1 MLIDGEVIKIVYR
14 NDLNAYTVMQVNSD
28 GELIT
33 CVGTALTV
41 KEHDYVELEG
51 ELVFHEK
58 YGEQI
63 NFTRLSFKERDTIES
78 IRSYLIKSG
87 IPKVG
92 EKRAEEIIDLFG
104 LDSIKVIFNETD
116 KLLQVRGIGKKA
128 LADIKEYIK
137 SNKER
142 EEILQKLAKYNLPT
156 ATLLKIYNIYGDEAI
171 NILKNN
177 PYRLIYDKIG
187 IGFKT
192 ADKIALEEGADAN
205 GLERLKAAIIY
216 LLNIYL
222 AQGSTYIP
230 KDRLYE
236 ELKFL
241 MTMDEDKFNLAIKE
255 LATTGNIAVK
265 KERGT
270 KYNVYLSLYYEK
282 ELECAKRLY
291 DIKNASPSTYV
302 FDCDKLIEKYEA
314 SENIIFDEK
323 QKLAIKKAFVNNISI
338 ITGGPGTGKTSIIE
352 AIITILKT
360 FNISFALAAPTGKAA
375 KRMEEKTGEAA
386 MTLHRL
392 LNIAPIDGADF
403 FESSEDIEADFIIVD
418 EVSMMD
424 TLLFSELL
432 AAIEPGKSLL
442 LLGDKD
448 QLPSVGAGN
457 VLEDLI
463 NSNEVETTELE
474 HIYRQSENSMIAI
487 NSQEIRMGHMP
498 EVNKKDSDF
507 FFISKDSDDDILEE
521 ILDLLNERLINY
533 FSLDPFKDV
542 QILTPTKKGKLG
554 TLNLNYMLQN
564 LLNSRADNETVR
576 AMGKEFRVGDKV
588 IQMKNNYDII
598 SHEYKNGKYEEVTGV
613 FNGDT
618 GIIRSIDKDNETID
632 IDFDDG
638 KSATYDFSLL
648 GELSLSYALTVH
660 KSQGSE
666 FDCVIMPI
674 TYANE
679 KLLTRNLLYT
689 AITRAKKLLILVGRE
704 KYLKL
709 MIDNN
714 FISTRYTSLEKRI
727 RDLKKV
733 FK

>member
-1 MLIDGEVIKIVYR
+1 MIIDGEVIKIVYR
-14 NDLNAYTVMQVNSD
+14 NDLNAYTVMQVSSD
-28 GELIT
+28 GEMIT
-33 CVGTALTV
+33 CVGNALTV

-78 IRSYLIKSG
+78 IRSYLLKSG
-87 IPKVG
+87 IPKIG
-92 EKRAEEIIDLFG
+92 EKRAEEILDLFG

-116 KLLQVRGIGKKA
+116 KLLQVKGIGKKA
-128 LADIKEYIK
+128 LQDIKEYIQ

-156 ATLLKIYNIYGDEAI
+156 STLIKIYNIYHEEAI
-171 NILKNN
+171 NVLKNN

-187 IGFKT
+187 VGFKT
-192 ADKIALEEGADAN
+192 ADKIALEEGLDAN
-205 GLERLKAAIIY
+205 GIERLKAAIIY

-222 AQGSTYIP
+222 MQGSTYIP

-241 MTMDEDKFNLAIKE
+241 MTMDDDKFDLAIKD
-255 LATTGNIAVK
+255 LATQGSITVK
-265 KERGT
+265 KDRGSI
-270 KYNVYLSLYYEK
+270 YNVYLSIYYEK

-291 DIKNASPSTYV
+291 DIKKANRITNI
-302 FDCDKLIEKYEA
+302 FDIDGLISKYE
-314 SENIIFDEK
+314 SDEDIVFDEK

-338 ITGGPGTGKTSIIE
+338 ITGGPGTGKTSIIK
-352 AIITILKT
+352 AIITVLKT
-360 FNISFALAAPTGKAA
+360 FDISFALAAPTGKAA
-375 KRMEEKTGEAA
+375 KRIEEKTGEAA

-392 LNIAPIDGADF
+392 LNIAPIDEMDF

-424 TLLFSELL
+424 ILLFSELL
-432 AAIEPGKSLL
+432 AAIEPGKTLL

-463 NSNEVETTELE
+463 NSGEVETTALTR
-474 HIYRQSENSMIAI
+474 IYRQSENSMIAI
-487 NSQEIRMGHMP
+487 NSQEIRNGNMP
-498 EVNKKDSDF
+498 VVNKEGSDF
-507 FFISKDSDDDILEE
+507 FFISKDSDDDILDE

-533 FSLDPFKDV
+533 FGLDPFKDV

-554 TLNLNYMLQN
+554 TVNLNYMLQN
-564 LLNSRADNETVR
+564 LLNSRSSKETVK

-598 SHEYKNGKYEEVTGV
+598 SHEFINGRYEEVTGV

-618 GIIRSIDKDNETID
+618 GIIRSVDKDDETIE

-648 GELSLSYALTVH
+648 NELALSYALTVH

-704 KYLKL
+704 KYLRL
-709 MIDNN
+709 MINNN
-714 FISTRYTSLEKRI
+714 FIMKRYTSLERRI
-727 RDLKKV
+727 RDLRKI

>member
-1 MLIDGEVIKIVYR
+1 MIIDGEVIKIVYR
-14 NDLNAYTVMQVNSD
+14 NDLNAYTVMQVSSD
-28 GELIT
+28 GEMIT

-78 IRSYLIKSG
+78 IRSYLLKSG
-87 IPKVG
+87 IPKIG
-92 EKRAEEIIDLFG
+92 EKRAEEILDLFG

-116 KLLQVRGIGKKA
+116 KLLQVKGIGKKA
-128 LADIKEYIK
+128 LSDIKEYIK

-156 ATLLKIYNIYGDEAI
+156 ATLLRIYNIYNDEAI
-171 NILKNN
+171 NILKDN
-177 PYRLIYDKIG
+177 PYKLIYDKIG

-192 ADKIALEEGADAN
+192 ADKIALEEGVDPN
-205 GLERLKAAIIY
+205 GVERLKAAIIY

-222 AQGSTYIP
+222 MQGSTFIP

-241 MTMDEDKFNLAIKE
+241 MSMDEDKFNLSIKD
-255 LATTGNIAVK
+255 LAMQGSIAVK
-265 KERGT
+265 KERGSI
-270 KYNVYLSLYYEK
+270 YNVYLSIYYEK

-291 DIKNASPSTYV
+291 DIKNSSAGTNI
-302 FDCDKLIEKYEA
+302 FDITGLIAKYE
-314 SENIIFDEK
+314 SEENIVFDEK
-323 QKLAIKKAFVNNISI
+323 QKLAIEKAFVNNISI
-338 ITGGPGTGKTSIIE
+338 ITGGPGTGKTSIIK
-352 AIITILKT
+352 AIIMILKT

-375 KRMEEKTGEAA
+375 KRIEEKTGEEA

-392 LNIAPIDGADF
+392 LNIAPIDEMDF

-418 EVSMMD
+418 EVSMVD

-432 AAIEPGKSLL
+432 SAIEPGKTLL

-463 NSNEVETTELE
+463 NSNEIETTELV

-487 NSQEIRMGHMP
+487 NSQEIRNGNMP
-498 EVNKKDSDF
+498 AINKEGSDF
-507 FFISKDSDDDILEE
+507 FFISKDSDDDILDE

-533 FSLDPFKDV
+533 FGLDPFKDV

-554 TLNLNYMLQN
+554 TVNLNYMLQN
-564 LLNSRADNETVR
+564 LLNSRDDKEIVR
-576 AMGKEFRVGDKV
+576 AMGKEFRVGDKI
-588 IQMKNNYDII
+588 IQMKNNYDIV
-598 SHEYKNGKYEEVTGV
+598 SHELKNGNYEEVKGV

-618 GIIRSIDKDNETID
+618 GIINKVDKDDETIE

-648 GELSLSYALTVH
+648 NELSLSYALTVH

-714 FISTRYTSLEKRI
+714 FIMKRYTSLEKRI
-727 RDLKKV
+727 RDLRKI

>member
-1 MLIDGEVIKIVYR
+1 MIIDGEVIKIVYR
-14 NDLNAYTVMQVNSD
+14 NDLNAYTVMQVSSD
-28 GELIT
+28 GEMIT
-33 CVGTALTV
+33 CVGNALTV

-51 ELVFHEK
+51 DLVFHEK

-63 NFTRLSFKERDTIES
+63 NFTKISFKERDTIES
-78 IRSYLIKSG
+78 IRSYLLKSG
-87 IPKVG
+87 IPKIG

-104 LDSIKVIFNETD
+104 LDSIKVIFNDTD
-116 KLLQVRGIGKKA
+116 KLLQVRGIGPKA
-128 LADIKEYIK
+128 LEEIKEYIK

-156 ATLLKIYNIYGDEAI
+156 STLLKIYKIYEDESI
-171 NILKNN
+171 NVLKNN

-187 IGFKT
+187 VGFKT
-192 ADKIALEEGADAN
+192 ADKIALEEGMDAN

-222 AQGSTYIP
+222 MQGSTYIP

-236 ELKFL
+236 ELKYL
-241 MTMDEDKFNLAIKE
+241 MIMDEDKFNLAIKD
-255 LATTGNIAVK
+255 LAQLGTIAVK
-265 KERGT
+265 KDRGAM
-270 KYNVYLSLYYEK
+270 YNVYLSLYYEK

-291 DIKNASPSTYV
+291 DIKNASHVTNI
-302 FDCDKLIEKYEA
+302 FDIDELIEEYED
-314 SENIIFDEK
+314 EEDITFDEK
-323 QKLAIKKAFVNNISI
+323 QKLAINKAFMNNISI
-338 ITGGPGTGKTSIIE
+338 ITGGPGTGKTSIIK
-352 AIITILKT
+352 AIIMILKH
-360 FNISFALAAPTGKAA
+360 FDISFALAAPTGKAA
-375 KRMEEKTGEAA
+375 KRIEEKTGEAA

-392 LNIAPIDGADF
+392 LNIAPIDEMDF
-403 FESSEDIEADFIIVD
+403 FESSEEIDADFIIVD

-432 AAIEPGKSLL
+432 SAIEPGKSLL

-463 NSNEVETTELE
+463 NSNEVETTALD

-487 NSQEIRMGHMP
+487 NSQYIRNGKMP
-498 EVNKKDSDF
+498 IVNKEASDF
-507 FFISKDSDDDILEE
+507 FFISKDSDDDILNE
-521 ILDLLNERLINY
+521 ILDLLNQRLINY
-533 FSLDPFKDV
+533 FGLDPFKDV

-554 TLNLNYMLQN
+554 TVNLNYMLQN
-564 LLNSRADNETVR
+564 LLNSRDKKEVVR
-576 AMGKEFRVGDKV
+576 AAGKEFRVGDKI
-588 IQMKNNYDII
+588 IQMKNNYDIVSNEI
-598 SHEYKNGKYEEVTGV
+598 KDGKYEEVKGV

-618 GIIRSIDKDNETID
+618 GIIRSVDKDNETID

-638 KSATYDFSLL
+638 KSASYDFSLL
-648 GELSLSYALTVH
+648 NELSLSYALTVH

-689 AITRAKKLLILVGRE
+689 AITRAKKLLILVGKE

-714 FISTRYTSLEKRI
+714 FILNRYTSLERRI
-727 RDLKKV
+727 RDLRKI

>member
-1 MLIDGEVIKIVYR
+1 
-14 NDLNAYTVMQVNSD
+14 
-28 GELIT
+28 
-33 CVGTALTV
+33 
-41 KEHDYVELEG
+41 
-51 ELVFHEK
+51 
-58 YGEQI
+58 
-63 NFTRLSFKERDTIES
+63 
-78 IRSYLIKSG
+78 
-87 IPKVG
+87 
-92 EKRAEEIIDLFG
+92 
-104 LDSIKVIFNETD
+104 
-116 KLLQVRGIGKKA
+116 
-128 LADIKEYIK
+128 
-137 SNKER
+137 
-142 EEILQKLAKYNLPT
+142 
-156 ATLLKIYNIYGDEAI
+156 
-171 NILKNN
+171 
-177 PYRLIYDKIG
+177 
-187 IGFKT
+187 
-192 ADKIALEEGADAN
+192 
-205 GLERLKAAIIY
+205 
-216 LLNIYL
+216 
-222 AQGSTYIP
+222 
-230 KDRLYE
+230 
-236 ELKFL
+236 
-241 MTMDEDKFNLAIKE
+241 
-255 LATTGNIAVK
+255 
-265 KERGT
+265 
-270 KYNVYLSLYYEK
+270 
-282 ELECAKRLY
+282 
-291 DIKNASPSTYV
+291 
-302 FDCDKLIEKYEA
+302 
-314 SENIIFDEK
+314 
-323 QKLAIKKAFVNNISI
+323 
-338 ITGGPGTGKTSIIE
+338 
-352 AIITILKT
+352 
-360 FNISFALAAPTGKAA
+360 
-375 KRMEEKTGEAA
+375 

-403 FESSEDIEADFIIVD
+403 FESSEEIEADFIIVD

-487 NSQEIRMGHMP
+487 NSQEIRMGRMP

-618 GIIRSIDKDNETID
+618 GIIRSVDKDNETID